1 MFTMW
6 AALPGPLILSAD
18 LRASAMN
25 TGAGLDADVL
35 RILTNKAVIAVNQDG
50 KAAPMRPVRRQNGLE
65 VWKKPLTV
73 GMAVVFFHRSS
84 SSAASRFATA
94 ERDHP
99 SPARNVSVTW
109 PELGLAAGA
118 KQTVRDLWAGRS
130 LGVRAGGFFAA
141 VDWHEASI
149 YTLVPVDA
157 KAGAETT
164 TETEETRVATPSDS
178 EAPSAG
184 PFGWPFSWSRI
195 PTAMFGCNT
204 SGPESRGQMAFNAR
218 FGITIC
224 ERDPSVSASEA

>member
-25 TGAGLDADVL
+25 TGAGLDSDVL

-84 SSAASRFATA
+84 AASPFATA

-99 SPARNVSVTW
+99 SPARNMSVTW

-118 KQTVRDLWAGRS
+118 KQTVRDLWAGQS
-130 LGVRAGGFFAA
+130 LGVRAGGFSAS
-141 VDWHEASI
+141 VDWHEAAI
-149 YTLVPVDA
+149 YTLVPA
-157 KAGAETT
+157 AETDA
-164 TETEETRVATPSDS
+164 VVVSS
-178 EAPSAG
+178 QQ
-184 PFGWPFSWSRI
+184 
-195 PTAMFGCNT
+195 
-204 SGPESRGQMAFNAR
+204 PELHK
-218 FGITIC
+218 
-224 ERDPSVSASEA
+224 